1 MPQKPKVN
9 SSLKHNSLNKFKTKK
24 VNVRCLSSMKSI
36 QGLKSSLTSSS
47 SSISTVTPMSTNTV
61 PRFSPSLKADVGIVG
76 EDKEGKSTKSATELK
91 SLNKATKA
99 KSQSRIAVA
108 SVSTKKSDDFTT
120 LVQKEINAENESS
133 QPTGPSNIKLTKA
146 SDAKVKKQD
155 FAVVFANEISVFGE
169 KFRSKIE
176 NLLKVKESQII
187 KLRQMNTTL
196 ERKNSKLMEDLNLK
210 NHNSTELIDAEK
222 RKCEIAQSSLAS
234 LKSLV
239 VPLRDKMKEQQAE
252 LVDIKN
258 ENQEMKANLDKNIK
272 LIEELTKNKESL
284 IKELNDNKNA
294 FAARKEAL
302 EKDLVKLAK
311 TASDAQAQ
319 SEKKSKEILEFE
331 AQFKKLKASYEKE
344 SKSSISIETQ
354 RQEIVTLKS
363 NITNLNKDLEGS
375 KLKLN
380 ESNKFNE
387 ELLKAV
393 EVGKENGKAL
403 ADLRIEYDKLA
414 EKLSDRTKMLEISS
428 NQISKK
434 EDVIKELRRDLNE
447 EKRKSTGMKTT
458 QLKRKRKTSDEANN
472 SKKSRESV
480 LPDVHEKP
488 VLDQNVMITEVEER
502 QDDSSVSS
510 SGLSLLGNID
520 LFTASLTSARK
531 EIESSSV
538 FISNDSIDVQESVTQ
553 LDVDQD
559 ISGEGRI
566 ISSASKVNPKIKIT
580 KHMSVEEKMKL
591 LFDEDSEDES
601 TSTSTFDND
610 KVEELPVSYSPAK
623 TSKVL
628 PVISSSLP
636 VKPKIYLKDLR
647 LLSWNSLWP
656 HDVEKKEEVM
666 KRMPRQFDGDEISK
680 QDQVKIDKC
689 VEKCFEEVGD
699 VVRKCL
705 KKFLTLGSITQTI
718 YDSLATEFTREFQD
732 AVVDKYLVNHSN
744 LLGFELTREDKGEIV
759 DKIILHFNIQD
770 VVKNQMKTT
779 PSIPTNQFPEICQK
793 LTREFYGKLLTQSLG
808 RKEKAITLSEDFK
821 QQIICNIKHK
831 YNDNIVI
838 TRVP

>member
-9 SSLKHNSLNKFKTKK
+9 SSLKHNSLNQFKTKK

-47 SSISTVTPMSTNTV
+47 SSISTVTPM

-76 EDKEGKSTKSATELK
+76 KDKEGKSTKSATELK
-91 SLNKATKA
+91 SLYKATKA
-99 KSQSRIAVA
+99 QSQSRIAVA

-120 LVQKEINAENESS
+120 LVQKETNAENESS

-146 SDAKVKKQD
+146 SDAKVQKQD

-169 KFRSKIE
+169 KFRAKIE

-210 NHNSTELIDAEK
+210 NHNSTEIIDAEK

-252 LVDIKN
+252 IVDIKN
-258 ENQEMKANLDKNIK
+258 ENQELKANLDKNMK
-272 LIEELTKNKESL
+272 LIEELTNNKESL

-294 FAARKEAL
+294 FAARKDAL
-302 EKDLVKLAK
+302 EKDIVKLAK

-363 NITNLNKDLEGS
+363 NITNLKKDLEES
-375 KLKLN
+375 KSKLN
-380 ESNKFNE
+380 ESYKVNE
-387 ELLKAV
+387 DLVKGV

-434 EDVIKELRRDLNE
+434 EDVIKDLRRDLNE
-447 EKRKSTGMKTT
+447 EKRKSTGVKAT
-458 QLKRKRKTSDEANN
+458 QLKRKRKTSDDANN

-480 LPDVHEKP
+480 VPDVHEKP

-510 SGLSLLGNID
+510 NGLSLLGNID

-538 FISNDSIDVQESVTQ
+538 FVSNDSIDVQESVTQ

-559 ISGEGRI
+559 ISGDGRI

-591 LFDEDSEDES
+591 LFDEDSSEDES
-601 TSTSTFDND
+601 TSTTYDNE

-623 TSKVL
+623 TSKVS

-656 HDVEKKEEVM
+656 HDVEKKDEVM

-808 RKEKAITLSEDFK
+808 RKENAITLSEDFK

>member
-1 MPQKPKVN
+1 M
-9 SSLKHNSLNKFKTKK
+9 
-24 VNVRCLSSMKSI
+24 
-36 QGLKSSLTSSS
+36 
-47 SSISTVTPMSTNTV
+47 
-61 PRFSPSLKADVGIVG
+61 
-76 EDKEGKSTKSATELK
+76 
-91 SLNKATKA
+91 
-99 KSQSRIAVA
+99 
-108 SVSTKKSDDFTT
+108 
-120 LVQKEINAENESS
+120 
-133 QPTGPSNIKLTKA
+133 
-146 SDAKVKKQD
+146 
-155 FAVVFANEISVFGE
+155 
-169 KFRSKIE
+169 
-176 NLLKVKESQII
+176 
-187 KLRQMNTTL
+187 
-196 ERKNSKLMEDLNLK
+196 NSKLMEDLNLK

-258 ENQEMKANLDKNIK
+258 ENQEMKANLDKNMK

-434 EDVIKELRRDLNE
+434 EDVIKELRRDLK
-447 EKRKSTGMKTT
+447 EKRRKSTGMKTT

-520 LFTASLTSARK
+520 L
-531 EIESSSV
+531 
-538 FISNDSIDVQESVTQ
+538 
-553 LDVDQD
+553 
-559 ISGEGRI
+559 
-566 ISSASKVNPKIKIT
+566 
-580 KHMSVEEKMKL
+580 
-591 LFDEDSEDES
+591 
-601 TSTSTFDND
+601 
-610 KVEELPVSYSPAK
+610 
-623 TSKVL
+623 
-628 PVISSSLP
+628 
-636 VKPKIYLKDLR
+636 
-647 LLSWNSLWP
+647 
-656 HDVEKKEEVM
+656 
-666 KRMPRQFDGDEISK
+666 
-680 QDQVKIDKC
+680 
-689 VEKCFEEVGD
+689 
-699 VVRKCL
+699 
-705 KKFLTLGSITQTI
+705 
-718 YDSLATEFTREFQD
+718 
-732 AVVDKYLVNHSN
+732 
-744 LLGFELTREDKGEIV
+744 
-759 DKIILHFNIQD
+759 
-770 VVKNQMKTT
+770 
-779 PSIPTNQFPEICQK
+779 
-793 LTREFYGKLLTQSLG
+793 
-808 RKEKAITLSEDFK
+808 
-821 QQIICNIKHK
+821 
-831 YNDNIVI
+831 
-838 TRVP
+838 